1 MAMSIFR
8 RFFWMFFIL
17 LAGPIAYFIGIPVLF
32 SGRSIQESASML
44 IVAYDIFFLPQ
55 YITYT
60 IISGILTLLS
70 CLLWLT
76 KPRWYSLILL
86 VFSGAI
92 LLGVPGFCLLLLHSF
107 GTR

>member
-1 MAMSIFR
+1 
-8 RFFWMFFIL
+8 
-17 LAGPIAYFIGIPVLF
+17 
-32 SGRSIQESASML
+32 ML

-86 VFSGAI
+86 VFSGAV
-92 LLGVPGFCLLLLHSF
+92 LLGGPGFCLLLLHSF

>member
-1 MAMSIFR
+1 
-8 RFFWMFFIL
+8 
-17 LAGPIAYFIGIPVLF
+17 
-32 SGRSIQESASML
+32 ML

-60 IISGILTLLS
+60 IIYGILTLLS

-86 VFSGAI
+86 VFSGAV